1 MLRSCGFC
9 SVKQVDKQ
17 GWRGIFHGDSPRW
30 SSDVLDLVHSL
41 GSQRVALAYEKETG
55 CSLEG
60 KEVVETLRKVSI
72 PQFAAIK
79 QRAFELNG

>member
-1 MLRSCGFC
+1 M
-9 SVKQVDKQ
+9 QVYKP

-30 SSDVLDLVHSL
+30 GSDVLDLVQSL

-55 CSLEG
+55 HSIEG
-60 KEVVETLRKVSI
+60 KDVVEILRKVSI

-79 QRAFELNG
+79 QRAFELNE

>member
-1 MLRSCGFC
+1 MA
-9 SVKQVDKQ
+9 
-17 GWRGIFHGDSPRW
+17 
-30 SSDVLDLVHSL
+30 LVQSL
-41 GSQRVALAYEKETG
+41 GSQPVALAYEKETG
-55 CSLEG
+55 RSLEE